1 MHYLTKHNFD
11 MLPGKL
17 ASSELS
23 FNGNNFQTC
32 AKFGMESS
40 AKTNHELLENPFLKT
55 EPNKV
60 VQTTCDSGYYYQDK
74 NGSANLFPP
83 MESENVNEVLK
94 KIERYNQLKEAELC
108 CEIQK
113 AQIQVL

>member
-1 MHYLTKHNFD
+1 MYYSTEHNFD
-11 MLPGKL
+11 MLSGKV

-23 FNGNNFQTC
+23 
-32 AKFGMESS
+32 S
-40 AKTNHELLENPFLKT
+40 LKT
-55 EPNKV
+55 EPNKI
-60 VQTTCDSGYYYQDK
+60 VQTTCYTGYQDK

-94 KIERYNQLKEAELC
+94 RIERYNRLKEAELC